1 MLIDNVKYTLGSSNW
16 PDFVSAIQC
25 FLLGTN
31 LAGRT
36 CSRKCWS
43 HYSPQSFEEK
53 ICWILNSCSSTPACK
68 VITITKLLTAKMDEN
83 ITVPTIPYYFRD
95 ISSGVSE
102 PREITLIL
110 IKRTLWIFFLSYIH
124 FEKKTFGWLTFQC
137 LSHQVGWICC
147 SLGRCFVFCNVSPLY
162 CAHFRNSRASFSI
175 SSSRLRQQNEKSCI
189 STALTSWLYSWPQF
203 QKGELFSVHARK
215 NSEKLSVS
223 IIVGQ
228 FGTKS

>member
-36 CSRKCWS
+36 SSRKCWS
-43 HYSPQSFEEK
+43 HCSPQSFEEK
-53 ICWILNSCSSTPACK
+53 IWLILNSCSSTPAFK

-110 IKRTLWIFFLSYIH
+110 IKRTVGIFFLSDIH
-124 FEKKTFGWLTFQC
+124 FEKKRFAG
-137 LSHQVGWICC
+137 
-147 SLGRCFVFCNVSPLY
+147 
-162 CAHFRNSRASFSI
+162 
-175 SSSRLRQQNEKSCI
+175 
-189 STALTSWLYSWPQF
+189 
-203 QKGELFSVHARK
+203 
-215 NSEKLSVS
+215 
-223 IIVGQ
+223 
-228 FGTKS
+228 